1 MSYSLYEQF
10 RELLKGDA
18 LSADEKEALS
28 REILSIIF
36 GEEEW
41 P

>member
-1 MSYSLYEQF
+1 MSDSLYEQF
-10 RELLKGDA
+10 RGLLTGEP

-36 GEEEW
+36 GKEE
-41 P
+41 

>member
-1 MSYSLYEQF
+1 MNDSLYEQF
-10 RELLKGDA
+10 RELLTGET

-36 GEEEW
+36 GVE
-41 P
+41 

>member
-1 MSYSLYEQF
+1 MSDSLYEQF
-10 RELLKGDA
+10 RELLTGEV

-36 GEEEW
+36 GEEE
-41 P
+41 

>member
-1 MSYSLYEQF
+1 MSDSLYEQF
-10 RELLKGDA
+10 RELLTGEA

-36 GEEEW
+36 GEEE
-41 P
+41 

>member
-1 MSYSLYEQF
+1 MSDSLYEQF
-10 RELLKGDA
+10 RELLPVET

-36 GEEEW
+36 GKEE
-41 P
+41 